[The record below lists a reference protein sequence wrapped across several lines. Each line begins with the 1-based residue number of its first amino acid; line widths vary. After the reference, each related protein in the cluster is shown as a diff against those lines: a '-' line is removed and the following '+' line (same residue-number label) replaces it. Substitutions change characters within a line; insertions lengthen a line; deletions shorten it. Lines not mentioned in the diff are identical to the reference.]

1 MPRKATVLD
10 MLPIRRE
17 LVSAVLINLWAV
29 AQAFRSRAPLPQF
42 LPEARVPLEEIM
54 EAIDE
59 QALRMRRERKDKDRD
74 RGRKAGRDE
83 VPTPAPT
90 GIMLEN
96 ESGRDELAILYAMA
110 ENEALGEVCN
120 NLDEVSG
127 PATSLHRA
135 RTTRTR
141 VQATDRLARLQLVA
155 AARTL
160 FGTQSFL
167 DARESRVYPSSA
179 TEPASPE

>member
-1 MPRKATVLD
+1 MVRTLRFSVPRKATVLD

-42 LPEARVPLEEIM
+42 LPEARVPLEELM

-59 QALRMRRERKDKDRD
+59 QAMRIRRERKDKDRD
-74 RGRKAGRDE
+74 RGRKAVRDE
-83 VPTPAPT
+83 APTPTPT
-90 GIMLEN
+90 GMTLEN

-127 PATSLHRA
+127 A
-135 RTTRTR
+135 TTR
-141 VQATDRLARLQLVA
+141 
-155 AARTL
+155 
-160 FGTQSFL
+160 
-167 DARESRVYPSSA
+167 P
-179 TEPASPE
+179 